1 MKIFRWLPMVFL
13 IACSAADS
21 YPGPGPGGNNGQ
33 PPGGNVSFG
42 GGGDFAAFRQALD
55 SGRIPLPETIEPT
68 GFFAEHHTTLPAPT
82 CGDRLCLHA
91 MLSVAPDLVKGGVKT
106 LLQLGVNTPLDPD
119 SFPRPPLDLVV
130 VVDRSGSMAG
140 EDKITYARDGVKLL
154 VDELGPSD
162 TLTLIAF
169 DDQVQVLYGP
179 AKVTDRARIKGLVD
193 GLTPGGSTNLHDSLK
208 LAFEKALQGLETSSR
223 RVIFLTDGIA
233 TAGLTDSETI
243 LAMARGYVRR
253 YVQLTTI
260 GLGHDVNLP
269 LLRALAEEGSGNFY
283 FLEEPAAARE
293 VFTRELRFFV
303 APIAYDVD
311 VSFTAGSAY
320 DVASLSGSSLW
331 QPITDGGR
339 IQRPSVYLASRTDD
353 EPDPDGGRRG
363 GGAALLGELRVAGD
377 DSPGHRVATA
387 SLRYRVPGSSTFESV
402 SVPVTYGDRPG
413 VCGEEGFS
421 SHAPIAKNA
430 IILGFYTAFHEATV
444 LARTDR
450 DGARAMLERF
460 QDRIEE
466 RLAGSTDDDLQ
477 DDLVLLA
484 RFIAVLGS
492 AR

>member
-1 MKIFRWLPMVFL
+1 
-13 IACSAADS
+13 
-21 YPGPGPGGNNGQ
+21 
-33 PPGGNVSFG
+33 
-42 GGGDFAAFRQALD
+42 
-55 SGRIPLPETIEPT
+55 
-68 GFFAEHHTTLPAPT
+68 
-82 CGDRLCLHA
+82 
-91 MLSVAPDLVKGGVKT
+91 
-106 LLQLGVNTPLDPD
+106 
-119 SFPRPPLDLVV
+119 
-130 VVDRSGSMAG
+130 
-140 EDKITYARDGVKLL
+140 
-154 VDELGPSD
+154 
-162 TLTLIAF
+162 
-169 DDQVQVLYGP
+169 
-179 AKVTDRARIKGLVD
+179 LVD

-303 APIAYDVD
+303 APIAYDVE

-353 EPDPDGGRRG
+353 EPRPRRWAPVAA
-363 GGAALLGELRVAGD
+363 GAALLGELRVAGD
-377 DSPGHRVATA
+377 DSPGQPRRHCQPAA
-387 SLRYRVPGSSTFESV
+387 PGAGEQHLRERERA
-402 SVPVTYGDRPG
+402 GDLRRPSG
-413 VCGEEGFS
+413 RVCGEEGSPRTRPSPRTPS
-421 SHAPIAKNA
+421 SSASTPR
-430 IILGFYTAFHEATV
+430 FHEATV

-450 DGARAMLERF
+450 DGARAMLEALPGS
-460 QDRIEE
+460 DRGNASPAAPTTIC
-466 RLAGSTDDDLQ
+466 RTIWCSSRASSP
-477 DDLVLLA
+477 
-484 RFIAVLGS
+484 VLGS